1 MPDNLYISAFFE
13 DRGHESFIQPLIDRL
28 AAEKNR
34 KPALNSITARG
45 GHGKVM
51 NELKLYRA
59 AIQSGAM
66 PLPDIIVIAIDAN
79 CKSYAR
85 TRQETAE
92 NLPPHLRDRAVI
104 ACPDPHIERWFFAD
118 QSAFHRVIGPHPQ
131 VKAKKCK
138 QDYYKSILA
147 KAVVDAGYPPGLKG
161 LEFAKDIVNSLDL
174 YRAGKAESSLGHFIQ
189 EFQSRL

>member
-1 MPDNLYISAFFE
+1 MPDNLVVSAFFE
-13 DRGHESFIQPLIDRL
+13 DRGHESFIRPLINRL

-34 KPALNSITARG
+34 KPDVASISARG

-51 NELKLYRA
+51 NELKLYTS

-85 TRQETAE
+85 TRQEAAGS
-92 NLPPHLRDRAVI
+92 LPPGLKDRAVI

-118 QSAFHRVIGPHPQ
+118 QSAFHRVIGPPPTSQSEKIQTGLLQIHTCQGCCRCRLP
-131 VKAKKCK
+131 
-138 QDYYKSILA
+138 
-147 KAVVDAGYPPGLKG
+147 AG
-161 LEFAKDIVNSLDL
+161 I
-174 YRAGKAESSLGHFIQ
+174 AGP
-189 EFQSRL
+189 